1 MTYNSKIDKI
11 SKNNI
16 AAKKSSEKGIEMNI
30 NKQLLEAA
38 NLNPTK
44 NSRQEYIFTLCEL
57 IEKNELTL
65 PLYQRDV
72 SWTLAKC
79 VELLNYQLLS
89 KSPISAIS
97 MNIINNTEKEFA
109 VPQVS
114 FIERE
119 LLSETVRGQMSV
131 VDGQQRLTTN
141 YKAYC
146 NHPDLKNVVL
156 DLGKGKFVIN
166 TEAYRNNQVPVGV
179 LLNKDDNKLIT
190 YTEDNKALRSP
201 IVVNALLQIRNKIK
215 TYQYTINFATDLT
228 EDEQINWFE
237 VLNNAGSR
245 VSIIQMRFSKL
256 KAHGIDVYTQYTHVY
271 RNKVHEYGYDFF
283 SPQKTNVSYSI
294 AALNPAYEVLVAGK
308 HSNNFAPISSDTKE
322 NQLCALEPNKLKECF
337 EMTLEAL
344 EKALKFIENNN
355 LEKYNRSDYVN
366 YLIGYFVF
374 HKEEISEQQ
383 KNKLIDWYNNVTFTN
398 QSNTARR
405 RIYSDLLNL

>member
-1 MTYNSKIDKI
+1 
-11 SKNNI
+11 
-16 AAKKSSEKGIEMNI
+16 MNI
-30 NKQLLEAA
+30 NRQLLEAA

-44 NSRQEYIFTLCEL
+44 NSRQEYIFTLCEY

-72 SWTLAKC
+72 SWTLQKC

-97 MNIINNTEKEFA
+97 INIINNVSEEFA

-119 LLSETVRGQMSV
+119 LIPYAVRGQMSV

-156 DLGKGKFVIN
+156 DLGKGEFVIN
-166 TEAYRNNQVPVGV
+166 NEAFRKNQVPVGV
-179 LLNKDDNKLIT
+179 LLNKDDKELIE
-190 YTEDNKALRSP
+190 YTESNKALSSP
-201 IVVNALLQIRNKIK
+201 LIVNALLQIRNKIK
-215 TYQYTINFATDLT
+215 TYQYTINFATDLS
-228 EDEQINWFE
+228 EDEQIDWFE

-271 RNKVHEYGYDFF
+271 RTKILEFGYDYFT
-283 SPQKTNVSYSI
+283 PQKTNVSYPI
-294 AALNPAYEVLVAGK
+294 AALNPAYEVLISGR

-322 NQLCALEPNKLKECF
+322 NQLCNLQPEQLLNCF
-337 EMTLEAL
+337 DITLEAL
-344 EKALKFIENNN
+344 DKVLEFVEDNKLK
-355 LEKYNRSDYVN
+355 KHNRSDYIN

-374 HKEEISEQQ
+374 HREGITNEQKDSLIS
-383 KNKLIDWYNNVTFTN
+383 WYNSVDFTN
-398 QSNTARR
+398 KSNTVRR
-405 RIYSDLLNL
+405 KIYSDLLKL

>member
-1 MTYNSKIDKI
+1 
-11 SKNNI
+11 
-16 AAKKSSEKGIEMNI
+16 MNI

-44 NSRQEYIFTLCEL
+44 NSRQEYIFTLCEY

-89 KSPISAIS
+89 KSPMSAIS
-97 MNIINNTEKEFA
+97 INIINNTEKEFA

-114 FIERE
+114 FIERK
-119 LLSETVRGQMSV
+119 LLSKTVRGQMSV

-146 NHPDLKNVVL
+146 NHPDLKSVVL

-166 TEAYRNNQVPVGV
+166 AEAYRENQIPVGV
-179 LLNKDDNKLIT
+179 LLNKDDNELIT
-190 YTEDNKALRSP
+190 YTEKNKALSAP
-201 IVVNALLQIRNKIK
+201 MTVNALLQIRNKIK
-215 TYQYTINFATDLT
+215 TYQYTINFATNLT
-228 EDEQINWFE
+228 EDEQIHWFE
-237 VLNNAGSR
+237 VLNTAGSR
-245 VSIIQMRFSKL
+245 TSAIQMKFSKL
-256 KAHGIDVYTQYTHVY
+256 KVHGIDIYTQYAYVY
-271 RNKVHEYGYDFF
+271 RDMIQEHGYDFF
-283 SPQKTNVSYSI
+283 KLSYSI
-294 AALNPAYEVLVAGK
+294 AALNPAYEVLFSGK

-322 NQLCALEPNKLKECF
+322 NQLCKLNPDKLKECF

-344 EKALKFIENNN
+344 EKALNFIENND
-355 LEKYNRSDYVN
+355 LEKYNRPYFVN

-374 HKEEISEQQ
+374 HKEKISNQQ
-383 KNKLIDWYNNVTFTN
+383 KNNLINFYKNVALGNQTN
-398 QSNTARR
+398 AERR
-405 RIYSDLLNL
+405 SLYSILLNL